1 MVEIGTR
8 TAVPQFTYT
17 ILSKIKSD
25 TKNHYQL
32 LLFYFFGNNS
42 LFILHEYQFKLSWLT

>member
-25 TKNHYQL
+25 TKNHYHVTFLFLWKQQL
-32 LLFYFFGNNS
+32 VYFA
-42 LFILHEYQFKLSWLT
+42 